1 MKQYNHTAIR
11 NVHPTA
17 IIVKYSY
24 ENEAHIVYDKDGNLI
39 DIDESKVQTEHN
51 RLEAEYDTQAY
62 SRNRKA
68 EYPPMED
75 QLDYMYHNGFEK
87 WKTDMIDP
95 VKDKYPKG

>member
-1 MKQYNHTAIR
+1 MTRSDAISSLR
-11 NVHPTA
+11 PNSEWTLIGEAELIWSDTKEDKPTDA
-17 IIVKYSY
+17 EIDAEVIRLQAEIV
-24 ENEAHIVYDKDGNLI
+24 
-39 DIDESKVQTEHN
+39 
-51 RLEAEYDTQAY
+51 RLEYA
-62 SRNRKA
+62 RNRKE

>member
-1 MKQYNHTAIR
+1 MIKNKNGNFERFDVVHSMVGGSIILNDDVFTYNDGQIP
-11 NVHPTA
+11 PT
-17 IIVKYSY
+17 
-24 ENEAHIVYDKDGNLI
+24 
-39 DIDESKVQTEHN
+39 
-51 RLEAEYDTQAY
+51 EAEIDAEVIRLQAEWDAQDY
-62 SRNRKA
+62 ARNRKE